1 MGISTRTI
9 AFFDANSHG
18 HHPTYQRLVVNMMLE
33 KGFRVWLL
41 TNGAEDMRE
50 RICSMHHGKLPDGL
64 MVLPVR
70 AVPPGGVVLRRFWG
84 LRNWRYAGRCISQL
98 HSSLGYGPDLIV
110 FLKIDDYTNG
120 ILTGN
125 WIDRTFPYQWTGFY
139 IHLRFPKRLPLTFF
153 RKRCYQ
159 PFSAFLSKRCQSVA
173 TLQENI
179 TRQFGQI
186 IAKPVHTLPD
196 MTDEAPPIES
206 ALTAKIKAKAGERKV
221 IGLIGGQDRRKG
233 SFLFLEI
240 ARRCQDRNWLFLFCG
255 KMNYEKSDRELEQL
269 KDIIGDESTW
279 NNCFFHFEHI
289 PDERHFNAVIDICDV
304 LFAVY
309 QNFPFSSN
317 IMTKA
322 ALFRKPIVVGAG
334 GLMAQ
339 RVKSF
344 DLGTCCTPED
354 TDNCIWAIEAA
365 LERTVSGSS
374 YAKYFSLHSQ
384 KRFRTKFFSLIED
397 GLHHEQRQIKQ

>member
-1 MGISTRTI
+1 M
-9 AFFDANSHG
+9 N
-18 HHPTYQRLVVNMMLE
+18 
-33 KGFRVWLL
+33 
-41 TNGAEDMRE
+41 
-50 RICSMHHGKLPDGL
+50 HGKLPDGL

-70 AVPPGGVVLRRFWG
+70 EVPLGGVVLSRFWG
-84 LRNWRYAGRCISQL
+84 FRNWRYAGRCINRL
-98 HSSLGYGPDLIV
+98 HSYLGYGPDLVV
-110 FLKIDDYTNG
+110 FLKIDDYTKG

-125 WIDRTFPYQWTGFY
+125 WIDITFPYHWTGIY
-139 IHLRFPKRLPLTFF
+139 IHLRFPKRHPLNFF
-153 RKRCYQ
+153 RKTCYQ
-159 PFSAFLSKRCQSVA
+159 PFSAFRSKRCQSVA
-173 TLQENI
+173 TLQEDI

-186 IAKPVHTLPD
+186 IAKPVHTIPD

-206 ALTAKIKAKAGERKV
+206 ALTAKIKVKAGERKV

-269 KDIIGDESTW
+269 KDIIGDELTW

-289 PDERHFNAVIDICDV
+289 PDERHFNAVIDTCDV
-304 LFAVY
+304 LFTVY

-344 DLGTCCTPED
+344 DLGTCCIPED
-354 TDNCIWAIEAA
+354 TDNCIRAIEAA